1 MNKLIIIRG
10 NSGSG
15 KSSVAKRLQREFGR
29 NTLLIPQDVV
39 RRDMLWAE
47 DGYDTAALPLL
58 ADLLQYGYQNSKVTI
73 LEGILYSKYYSPL
86 FERAVALF
94 GNHIFAYYYDLPFEE
109 TLKRHETKE
118 KRFEFGEEEMRRWW
132 NEKDFIGF
140 IREKTLDKT
149 VSLEDAVRLIRS
161 DVMGGEFPGGKE
173 ETE

>member
-73 LEGILYSKYYSPL
+73 LEGFLYSK
-86 FERAVALF
+86 
-94 GNHIFAYYYDLPFEE
+94 
-109 TLKRHETKE
+109 
-118 KRFEFGEEEMRRWW
+118 
-132 NEKDFIGF
+132 
-140 IREKTLDKT
+140 
-149 VSLEDAVRLIRS
+149 
-161 DVMGGEFPGGKE
+161 
-173 ETE
+173 